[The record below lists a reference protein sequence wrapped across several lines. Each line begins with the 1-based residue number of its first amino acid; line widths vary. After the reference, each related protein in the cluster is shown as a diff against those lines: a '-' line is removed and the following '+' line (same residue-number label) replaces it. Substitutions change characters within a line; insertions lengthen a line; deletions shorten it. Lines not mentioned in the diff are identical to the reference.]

1 MSIINNLYQGVSG
14 LNANS
19 THMEVIGNNIAN
31 VNTVGFKAGRMNFEE
46 VLGRSVL
53 GTAGHSRIGNGVRVG
68 GVEQV
73 FSQGS
78 FAATGQA
85 TDMAIAGEG
94 FFMVRGEVG
103 GTSQNLFTRAGQFN
117 IDNEG
122 FITTGGGLK
131 LQGFQA
137 GSDGTIG
144 SKLGDVKLSLE
155 PIPPTPSSDIQMRL
169 GLDSSTEAR
178 TDEFDPEN
186 PSATSDFTSTVTVFD
201 SLGNAHQVDVYVRK
215 TGDNAWDYHALVPT
229 EDTEAGG
236 ETEFTQI
243 GSGSLTF
250 NSEGQ
255 LETVVGDPLS
265 VAFDGAAAQSITLDF
280 GTSLDDGGDGS
291 SASEQFEAS
300 GNQTLSVEQD
310 GRSSGVLQG
319 IRVDADGTIIGAFSN
334 GEELNV
340 GRVALARF
348 AAPSGLEN
356 IGGNFFRAN
365 GLSGDAVVGT
375 ADSGG
380 RGAIVGAAL
389 EQSNVDLASEFVQLI
404 TAQRGFQANARTI
417 TTADEVYVE
426 TVNLKR

>member
-1 MSIINNLYQGVSG
+1 MSIISNLYKGVSG

-53 GTAGHSRIGNGVRVG
+53 GTAGNSRLGNGVRVG
-68 GVEQV
+68 GVDQV
-73 FSQGS
+73 FTQGA
-78 FAATGQA
+78 FAGTGQA

-94 FFMVRGEVG
+94 FFMVRGEAG
-103 GTSQNLFTRAGQFN
+103 GASQNLFTRAGQFN
-117 IDNEG
+117 IDKDG
-122 FITTGGGLK
+122 FITSGGGLK

-137 GSDGTIG
+137 ERDGTIG
-144 SKLGDVKLSLE
+144 SKLGDIKLSLD
-155 PIPPTPSSDIQMRL
+155 PIAPSATNDIQMRL
-169 GLDSSTEAR
+169 GLDSDTEAR
-178 TDEFDPEN
+178 TDVFDPEN

-201 SLGNAHQVDVYVRK
+201 SLGNAHQADVYVRK
-215 TGDNAWDYHALVPT
+215 TGDNAWEYHALVPT
-229 EDTEAGG
+229 DETEAGG
-236 ETEFTQI
+236 ETDFTEI
-243 GSGSLTF
+243 GSGTLTF
-250 NSEGQ
+250 NTDGELQ
-255 LETVVGDPLS
+255 TETGEPLS
-265 VAFDGAAAQSITLDF
+265 VTFDGAAAQTVTLDF
-280 GTSLDDGGDGS
+280 GTSLDEGGDGS
-291 SASEQFEAS
+291 SATEQFEAS

-310 GRSSGVLQG
+310 GRASGVLQG
-319 IRVDADGTIIGAFSN
+319 IRVDGDGTIIGAFSN
-334 GEELNV
+334 GEEINV

-356 IGGNFFRAN
+356 VGGNFFRAN

-380 RGAIVGAAL
+380 RGAIVGSAL
-389 EQSNVDLASEFVQLI
+389 EQSNVDLAAEFVQLI